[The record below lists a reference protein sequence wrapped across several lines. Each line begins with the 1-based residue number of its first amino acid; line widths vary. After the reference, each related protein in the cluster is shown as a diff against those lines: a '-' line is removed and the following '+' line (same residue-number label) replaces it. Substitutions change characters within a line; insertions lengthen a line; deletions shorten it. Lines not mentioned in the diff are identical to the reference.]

1 MHDAQKLKTCSI
13 FKEQKCA
20 RKMFSYHILQYIYR
34 NLQFIVFL
42 TFKQLKQDIKSRCNQ
57 YFL

>member
-20 RKMFSYHILQYIYR
+20 RKMFSYHTLQHICIVPC
-34 NLQFIVFL
+34 NLSSF
-42 TFKQLKQDIKSRCNQ
+42 
-57 YFL
+57 